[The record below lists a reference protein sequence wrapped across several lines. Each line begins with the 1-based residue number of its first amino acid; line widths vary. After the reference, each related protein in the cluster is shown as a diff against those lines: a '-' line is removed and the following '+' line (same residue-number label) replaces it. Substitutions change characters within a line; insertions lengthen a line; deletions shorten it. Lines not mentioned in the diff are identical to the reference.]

1 MLMPDTSQNPTY
13 EDMLLLSSLLG
24 PAKPLVA
31 SREDVASASG
41 TFCIKQS
48 ADVLVAEAIRG
59 MSQIQIGPNERCLVC
74 LEEYRAEEEVRQ
86 LKKCSHLF
94 HRDCI
99 DVVCHDTLPITVYF
113 DTDNPNISG
122 SLPGAIPA
130 LFVEDKGLTRI
141 RKLGKNA
148 ELRPCQDFRQHREH
162 IIISKL
168 SVRIVQLY
176 SSSRVFVMSFVH
188 LCCPCKRFV
197 THDCQGAFSIIPHVP
212 NATRT
217 A

>member
-1 MLMPDTSQNPTY
+1 MLMPEISQNPTY

-41 TFCIKQS
+41 TFCIKRS

-74 LEEYRAEEEVRQ
+74 LEEYQAEEEVRQ

-99 DVVCHDTLPITVYF
+99 DVVCYGTIP
-113 DTDNPNISG
+113 
-122 SLPGAIPA
+122 SLC
-130 LFVEDKGLTRI
+130 LFR
-141 RKLGKNA
+141 
-148 ELRPCQDFRQHREH
+148 H
-162 IIISKL
+162 
-168 SVRIVQLY
+168 
-176 SSSRVFVMSFVH
+176 
-188 LCCPCKRFV
+188 
-197 THDCQGAFSIIPHVP
+197 
-212 NATRT
+212 
-217 A
+217 

>member
-1 MLMPDTSQNPTY
+1 MLMPNIFQNPTY

-41 TFCIKQS
+41 TFRVKRS

-74 LEEYRAEEEVRQ
+74 LEEYQVEEEVRQ

-99 DVVCHDTLPITVYF
+99 DVVCRDILP
-113 DTDNPNISG
+113 NHC
-122 SLPGAIPA
+122 
-130 LFVEDKGLTRI
+130 LF
-141 RKLGKNA
+141 
-148 ELRPCQDFRQHREH
+148 QH
-162 IIISKL
+162 
-168 SVRIVQLY
+168 
-176 SSSRVFVMSFVH
+176 
-188 LCCPCKRFV
+188 
-197 THDCQGAFSIIPHVP
+197 
-212 NATRT
+212 
-217 A
+217 